1 MPELPEV
8 EVVRRS
14 LNEFITGSKINKVSI
29 FNKNLRYKISKKFKK
44 SIQGQKIISIFRR
57 GKFLLIQLENKN
69 FILIHLGMTGKIFI
83 KRKFDK
89 TTVFTDYYFDRKI
102 IKKHNHLELQLSN
115 SVDLIY
121 NDIRK
126 FGFLKILSNKNLE
139 INRHISKLGP
149 EPLSSDFN
157 FNYLKNKCKKK
168 YISIKNFIM
177 DQKNISGLGNI
188 YANEILFLRSI
199 HPKKMTYKLL
209 DEQILKIISST
220 KRILT
225 KAIQLGGSSI
235 KDFNSISG
243 KKGDFQNKFKVYN
256 RTNKSC
262 LKPKCDGS
270 IKKYISAIDQ
280 LSTVKNAR
288 KLNIDP
294 NILKI

>member
-14 LNEFITGSKINKVSI
+14 LNELIVGLKINKVTI
-29 FNKNLRYKISKKFKK
+29 YNRNLRYKISKKFKK
-44 SIQGQKIISIFRR
+44 AIQGQKIISIFRR
-57 GKFLLIQLENKN
+57 GKFLLIALKNKN
-69 FILIHLGMTGKIFI
+69 LILIHLGMTGKILI
-83 KRKFDK
+83 KKK
-89 TTVFTDYYFDRKI
+89 SHKSTIFTDYYFDKKI
-102 IKKHNHLELQLSN
+102 IKKHNHLKIKFSD

-126 FGFLKILSNKNLE
+126 FGFLKILSNKNFQV
-139 INRHISKLGP
+139 NRHISKLGP

-157 FNYLKNKCKKK
+157 FNYLKNQCKKK

-188 YANEILFLRSI
+188 YANEILFLSSI
-199 HPKKMTYKLL
+199 NPKKMTYKLL

-220 KRILT
+220 KKILT

-256 RTNKSC
+256 RANKSC

-270 IKKYISAIDQ
+270 IKKIYISNR
-280 LSTVKNAR
+280 STFYCQKCQ
-288 KLNIDP
+288 
-294 NILKI
+294 KIKY

>member
-57 GKFLLIQLENKN
+57 GKFLLIELENKN

-89 TTVFTDYYFDRKI
+89 TTVFTDYYFERKI
-102 IKKHNHLELQLSN
+102 IKKHNHLGLKLSN

-126 FGFLKILSNKNLE
+126 FGFIKILNNKMLKFDK
-139 INRHISKLGP
+139 HISNLGP
-149 EPLSSDFN
+149 EPLTSAFD
-157 FNYLKNKCKKK
+157 YDYMKKK
-168 YISIKNFIM
+168 SKKRKINIKNFIM
-177 DQKNISGLGNI
+177 NQKYISGLGNI
-188 YANEILFLRSI
+188 YANEILFLSSI
-199 HPKKMTYKLL
+199 NPKKKAYKLS
-209 DEQILKIISST
+209 DNEILKIVFNT
-220 KRILT
+220 KNILK

-235 KDFNSISG
+235 KDFSSISG
-243 KKGDFQNKFKVYN
+243 KKGLFQERFKVYD
-256 RTNKSC
+256 RANKSC
-262 LKPKCDGS
+262 LKPECEGS
-270 IKKYISAIDQ
+270 IKKIYISNR
-280 LSTVKNAR
+280 STFYCQKCQ
-288 KLNIDP
+288 
-294 NILKI
+294 KIKY